1 MIEAHNIRKE
11 FKTPVVKEGRFS
23 GLRTLFTREYRTK
36 EAVRGISFQV
46 EQGEFVGYI
55 GPNGAGKSTT
65 IKMLTGILHPTSG
78 RVSIGGMNPHKE
90 RRSVVNN
97 LGVVFGQ
104 RSQLWWDLPVKD
116 SYDILAKMYSVDQ
129 ADKERRLGQFAE
141 LLDLQAFWETP
152 VRKLSLGQRM
162 RADLA
167 AAMLHDPGVL
177 FLDEPTIGLDVNAKR
192 NIRHFLK
199 LINEQFGKTI
209 LLTTHDMD
217 DIEQLCNRVMV
228 INNGE
233 LSYDGTVRS
242 LRDTIGLPTLITVT
256 FRGPFAI
263 PEQFQGAG
271 EGSRAVPLRVTSA
284 VDNAVTIE
292 VNRREMNTLDI
303 FKELGRWGELD
314 DIDMED
320 PDFEDVIHKVY

>member
-284 VDNAVTIE
+284 VDNTVTIE